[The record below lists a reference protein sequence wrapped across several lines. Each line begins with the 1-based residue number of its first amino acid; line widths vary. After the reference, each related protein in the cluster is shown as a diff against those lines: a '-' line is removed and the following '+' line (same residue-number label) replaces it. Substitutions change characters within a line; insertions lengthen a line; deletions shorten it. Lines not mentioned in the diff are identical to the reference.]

1 MQHFSHFIADISTLP
16 WPALI
21 AITGGMLITIVV
33 IVGGLIVANRRQAMW
48 HQTAR
53 LALEKGQPLPKPL
66 DAEER
71 EASEKNEQRD
81 GRNDVRSGLIMMA
94 VGGGLYLFLAN
105 LVSHA
110 LGLVGAIPGFIGV
123 ALFAYGL
130 ISLFLNKDKSTPP
143 PSDRA

>member
-1 MQHFSHFIADISTLP
+1 MQYFSHLIADISTLP

-21 AITGGMLITIVV
+21 AISGGMLITVVV

-48 HQTAR
+48 HETAR

-66 DAEER
+66 DAEE
-71 EASEKNEQRD
+71 SGKNEQRD
-81 GRNDVRSGLIMMA
+81 GRNDLRSGLIMMA
-94 VGGGLYLFLAN
+94 VGGGLYLFLSN

-123 ALFAYGL
+123 ALFLYGL
-130 ISLFLNKDKSTPP
+130 VSLFLNKDKSTPP